1 MLWRPEGAMAEDR
14 LAVLST
20 LLGGWEG
27 FELVQVT
34 EERAPAPDTVGDPA
48 PRLVLELRAVDGF
61 PKRCSR
67 CGAIVAEIHDVAERR
82 VRDLPVFDWDT
93 WLVFPRARLQCP
105 RCGPTVEAVSWLDR
119 YQRMTTRLAEKIARL
134 AQVLPIKHVA
144 QWFGV
149 SWDTVKQLDQ
159 RALAAR
165 LGPVDAASLA
175 DVRVIAIDEFAI
187 QRGHR
192 YATVI
197 ADPLTKRVLWVGRG
211 RRREDVRPFFELLGP
226 EGCARVEAVVMD
238 MSGSYGD
245 EVRAQCVHA
254 TIVYDLFHVVAKYGR
269 EVIDRVRVDE
279 TNRVARA
286 NGPNDRQTRAQRRV
300 IKGTRWL
307 LLKNRANVTAPH
319 DRVRL
324 KELLAANTALFTVY
338 VLKDDLKQLWRFK
351 YPGAARRFWRHW
363 YRRALASRIGPLMTF
378 ARQLAGYLPGILSR
392 CHYPLHTSF
401 IEGVN
406 NKIKVLKRMAYG
418 FRDDAYFFLKIRA
431 AFPGI
436 PR

>member
-1 MLWRPEGAMAEDR
+1 MADER
-14 LAVLST
+14 LAALTT
-20 LLGGWEG
+20 LLGEWEG
-27 FELVQVT
+27 FELVAVR
-34 EERAPAPDTVGDPA
+34 EDSAHALDALGDPA
-48 PRLVLELRAVDGF
+48 PRLVLELRAIVGF

-67 CGAIVAEIHDVAERR
+67 CGAAVTEVHDVTERR

-93 WLVFPRARLQCP
+93 WVEFPRARLQCP

-134 AQVLPIKHVA
+134 AAVLPIQHVA
-144 QWFGV
+144 DWFGV

-175 DVRVIAIDEFAI
+175 GVRVIAIDEFAI
-187 QRGHR
+187 HRGHR

-197 ADPLTKRVLWVGRG
+197 AEPATKRVLWVGRG
-211 RRREDVRPFFELLGP
+211 RRRADVRPFFELLGV
-226 EGCARVEAVVMD
+226 EGRARLEAVAMD
-238 MSGSYGD
+238 MNGPYAE
-245 EVRAQCVHA
+245 EVRAQCPA
-254 TIVYDLFHVVAKYGR
+254 AALVYDLFHVVAKYGR

-279 TNRVARA
+279 TNRVAQAGR
-286 NGPNDRQTRAQRRV
+286 PSDVRRRDQRRV

-307 LLKNRANVTAPH
+307 LLKNRAHVTRSA
-319 DRVRL
+319 DRIRL
-324 KELLAANTALFTVY
+324 KELLAANRALFTVY
-338 VLKDDLKQLWRFK
+338 VLKDDLKQLWQFK
-351 YPGAARRFWRHW
+351 YVGAARRFWGQW
-363 YRRALASRIGPLMTF
+363 YRRAMQSRIPSLMRF
-378 ARQLAGYLPGILSR
+378 ARQLAAYLPGILSR
-392 CHYPLHTSF
+392 CRYPIHTSF

-418 FRDDAYFFLKIRA
+418 YRDEAYFFLKIRA

-436 PR
+436 P